1 VEPGGTVVN
10 LERRKALALA
20 AYLALAERPRPR
32 DELAALLWPE
42 LNQERARAA
51 LRSTLPNLTSQL
63 PRGALAADR
72 RTLVLRHEALWVDV
86 LAALEDKSLLRRGSQ
101 GRYSFHLLLQ
111 QYAAERLAAEPAE
124 QAERCVRHAR
134 YYAGLAAKLADAMRG
149 TGQPAALAVIA
160 EEDANLRA
168 AWAWV
173 LGARDLAAMGLML
186 DCLACY
192 NDLRGSRQAGDAA
205 LAEAEAVFSANP
217 STEAGAARL
226 LGRVLAWRA
235 RLLLLNRAEAA
246 EPLLERAVALAEG
259 QADIATLGFCLA
271 SRGMSA
277 NMRGEQAR

>member
-1 VEPGGTVVN
+1 M
-10 LERRKALALA
+10 
-20 AYLALAERPRPR
+20 
-32 DELAALLWPE
+32 
-42 LNQERARAA
+42 
-51 LRSTLPNLTSQL
+51 
-63 PRGALAADR
+63 
-72 RTLVLRHEALWVDV
+72 
-86 LAALEDKSLLRRGSQ
+86 
-101 GRYSFHLLLQ
+101 
-111 QYAAERLAAEPAE
+111 
-124 QAERCVRHAR
+124 RHAR

-160 EEDANLRA
+160 EEAANLRA

-205 LAEAEAVFSANP
+205 LAEAVLSANP